1 MACGG
6 KITKGGGMVVAIPFD
21 ATDVENLVVSVYTN
35 GDEKI
40 EKSGDDIRIGDGI
53 IYVDMSKTDVDL
65 LADGVVSYTMDYEI
79 DGVQYSESGGTTNYI
94 KTPKDY
100 SATSI
105 TEVVQS
111 AYTEG
116 HEVGYQEGYDAGQQ
130 DCPECSGGTSCNLQ
144 AKSQSIDGSGT
155 GLWNIYPD
163 AGYDGMESV
172 TILDDGYGQ
181 AKYEEGHYVGKNE
194 GYESGHYD
202 GMIEGFESGY
212 TAGQADCPECSG
224 GSCTLQNN
232 YEVYLNGT
240 ETAGQF
246 PIAPDAGY
254 DGVANGTIYYAEA
267 YQAKYAEGYAAGQ
280 ASCPECDCSSAI
292 TEAFQS
298 GYTAGQ
304 ADCPEC
310 SGGSSCNLENGEI
323 LIFDTFENGDVFY
336 PSNGYDGFS
345 SVTIYDK
352 NYSETWFNSG
362 YTEGYYA
369 AWLYYPS
376 DVFCRLDTG
385 VNIGGTYS
393 VDLHRNNDTHIVNP
407 NYRNEFI
414 ILGNY
419 SDSDNC
425 YMQLS
430 LTDDNIIRLILDD
443 TETTS
448 VLSAQTYGE
457 YIHADI
463 IFNESESSVT
473 LNVINHG
480 YNGSMA
486 ISLSASG
493 FDWIMQDM
501 AQELVINGEYNDGES
516 EHHPELYP
524 PYTSVATCNIMIDK
538 IVAYDNYGN
547 MEHLWKYKKG
557 CLADCMTN
565 NQYSFLRCVYHSDLR
580 YWSQD
585 PVEIKGTPLGMG
597 GV

>member
-1 MACGG
+1 MSCGG
-6 KITKGGGMVVAIPFD
+6 RIYKGGMTTVSVPFNVEGYSNLSISYFTSGDYKITKTEDDLVIEDGFITYTFTKEELDVMPDGVLNYLVNYEVEGGK
-21 ATDVENLVVSVYTN
+21 Y
-35 GDEKI
+35 
-40 EKSGDDIRIGDGI
+40 
-53 IYVDMSKTDVDL
+53 
-65 LADGVVSYTMDYEI
+65 ADG
-79 DGVQYSESGGTTNYI
+79 GNTNVYL
-94 KTPKDY
+94 KTPQDY
-100 SATSI
+100 SATSV
-105 TEVVQS
+105 TEMVQS

-116 HEVGYQEGYDAGQQ
+116 HEIGYEEGHAQGKQEGEEVGYNEAVSVIRNQSISLSVSANGVYTANTEDSIYFSEVNVNVPQG
-130 DCPECSGGTSCNLQ
+130 SGGTCNLQ
-144 AKSQSIDGSGT
+144 AGELNIDTGWTGSEIVTPSQ
-155 GLWNIYPD
+155 
-163 AGYDGMESV
+163 GYDGFSSFEVS
-172 TILDDGYGQ
+172 DNGYG
-181 AKYEEGHYVGKNE
+181 
-194 GYESGHYD
+194 
-202 GMIEGFESGY
+202 
-212 TAGQADCPECSG
+212 
-224 GSCTLQNN
+224 
-232 YEVYLNGT
+232 
-240 ETAGQF
+240 
-246 PIAPDAGY
+246 
-254 DGVANGTIYYAEA
+254 
-267 YQAKYAEGYAAGQ
+267 QAKYAEGYAAGQ
-280 ASCPECDCSSAI
+280 AS
-292 TEAFQS
+292 
-298 GYTAGQ
+298 
-304 ADCPEC
+304 CPEC

-414 ILGNY
+414 ILGNS
-419 SDSDNC
+419 SDNDNC

-501 AQELVINGEYNDGES
+501 AQELVINGAYNDGES
-516 EHHPELYP
+516 EYHPELYP
-524 PYTSVATCNIMIDK
+524 PYFNVATCNIMIDK

-547 MEHLWKYKKG
+547 MEHLWKYKNG

-565 NQYSFLRCVYHSDLR
+565 NQHSFLRCVYHSDFR

-585 PVEIKGTPLGMG
+585 PVEIMGTPLGMG

>member
-65 LADGVVSYTMDYEI
+65 LADGVVNYTMDYEI
-79 DGVQYSESGGTTNYI
+79 DGVQYSENGGTTNYI

-116 HEVGYQEGYDAGQQ
+116 HEVGYQEGEEVGYNDAV
-130 DCPECSGGTSCNLQ
+130 SAIRN
-144 AKSQSIDGSGT
+144 QSISLSVSANGVYTANTQDSIYFNEVNVNVPQEGSGT
-155 GLWNIYPD
+155 
-163 AGYDGMESV
+163 
-172 TILDDGYGQ
+172 
-181 AKYEEGHYVGKNE
+181 
-194 GYESGHYD
+194 
-202 GMIEGFESGY
+202 
-212 TAGQADCPECSG
+212 
-224 GSCTLQNN
+224 SCTLQSKSYILDENF
-232 YEVYLNGT
+232 VVQSGLIT
-240 ETAGQF
+240 
-246 PIAPDAGY
+246 PDLGY
-254 DGVANGTIYYAEA
+254 DGFSSFQVFDEGYGQTK
-267 YQAKYAEGYAAGQ
+267 YQEGYAAGQ

-419 SDSDNC
+419 SDNDNC

-430 LTDDNIIRLILDD
+430 LTDDNIIRLVLDD
-443 TETTS
+443 TETTT

-493 FDWIMQDM
+493 FDWIVQDM
-501 AQELVINGEYNDGES
+501 AQELVINGDYNDGES

-524 PYTSVATCNIMIDK
+524 PYFNVATCNIMIDK

-547 MEHLWKYKKG
+547 MEHLWKYKNG

-565 NQYSFLRCVYHSDLR
+565 NQYSFLRCVYHSDFR